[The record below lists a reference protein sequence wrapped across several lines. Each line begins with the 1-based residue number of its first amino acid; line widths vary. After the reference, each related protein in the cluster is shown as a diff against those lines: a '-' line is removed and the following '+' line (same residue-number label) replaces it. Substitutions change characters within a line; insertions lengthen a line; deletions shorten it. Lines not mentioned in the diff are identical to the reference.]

1 MLFNFNHY
9 KAFILL
15 LFFVLFFSETKAQ
28 SKTPANRFLQRG
40 DTLAPIE
47 LRDLKNKPFTTP
59 GIGEKVLLIF
69 YPDPD
74 NPHQND
80 YFVEQSKQWKFP
92 LDEFLAYGIVNLK
105 DTPYPNPVIRFMLRM
120 LRKRSKREANALVL
134 TDPKGTLQKE
144 WNTGDCNNAITIL
157 VVDKTGEVLFFKAGK
172 LDEQETAF
180 VIKEICDHLTTAHK
194 MTPEEMKEF
203 ELDE

>member
-1 MLFNFNHY
+1 MKH
-9 KAFILL
+9 LL
-15 LFFVLFFSETKAQ
+15 LLILFIISVQCLFAQ
-28 SKTPANRFLQRG
+28 DIEKSHFLQRG
-40 DTLAPIE
+40 DTIFPIE
-47 LRDLKNKPFTTP
+47 LRDLKNKPYVTP

-80 YFVEQSKQWKFP
+80 DFVTESKQWKFP

-105 DTPYPNPVIRFMLRM
+105 DTPLPNPIIRFMLRM

-144 WNTGDCNNAITIL
+144 WNTGSCNNAITIL
-157 VVDKTGEVLFFKAGK
+157 LVDKTGEVLFFKAGK
-172 LDEQETAF
+172 LTKEETDF
-180 VIKEICDHLTTAHK
+180 VIQEICAHLSTCHK

-203 ELDE
+203 EL

>member
-1 MLFNFNHY
+1 MKYFTFLVFF
-9 KAFILL
+9 LL
-15 LFFVLFFSETKAQ
+15 ANSLLAQ
-28 SKTPANRFLQRG
+28 DNESQRFLQRG
-40 DTLAPIE
+40 DTIFPIE
-47 LRDLKNKPFTTP
+47 LRDLKNKPYVTP

-80 YFVEQSKQWKFP
+80 EFVTESKQWKFP

-105 DTPYPNPVIRFMLRM
+105 DTPLPNPIIRFMLRM

-157 VVDKTGEVLFFKAGK
+157 LVDKTGEVLFFKAGK
-172 LDEQETAF
+172 LTKEETNF
-180 VIKEICDHLTTAHK
+180 VIKEICDHLTTCHK

-203 ELDE
+203 ELDD